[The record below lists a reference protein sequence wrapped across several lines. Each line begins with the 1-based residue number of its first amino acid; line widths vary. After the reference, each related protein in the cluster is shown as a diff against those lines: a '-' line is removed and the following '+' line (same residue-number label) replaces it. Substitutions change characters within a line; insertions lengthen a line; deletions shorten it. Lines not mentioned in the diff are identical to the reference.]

1 MKIYYLLLMLLL
13 FYSSLQAQ
21 VLMNRDSLLNLL
33 TSAKEDANTVELYIN
48 TGQQYESNEPETA
61 KQYYRMAR
69 DLSKKIGYTPGEI
82 KYITNYTFVLN
93 MQGYFDS
100 SLALNLQSVE
110 LSRQIKDS
118 QYLAK
123 TLFNTG
129 SSYRLKEEYENAV
142 RYYEEGKKL
151 FEKFGNT

>member
-1 MKIYYLLLMLLL
+1 M
-13 FYSSLQAQ
+13 YSSLQAQ

-33 TSAKEDANTVELYIN
+33 TTAEEEASTVELYIN
-48 TGQQYESNEPETA
+48 TGQQYEANDPETA

-69 DLSKKIGYTPGEI
+69 DLSKKIDYTLGEI
-82 KYITNYTFVLN
+82 KYLTNYTFVLN

-100 SLALNLQSVE
+100 SLALNLQSVM

-129 SSYRLKEEYENAV
+129 SSYRLKEE
-142 RYYEEGKKL
+142 
-151 FEKFGNT
+151 